1 MVRKDPTSDI
11 TSPERAQKHQL
22 NVKVITEN
30 KQHSHFGKY
39 WYKWWEGLT
48 EEWNRESHNEGR

>member
-22 NVKVITEN
+22 NVKIRTEN

-39 WYKWWEGLT
+39 
-48 EEWNRESHNEGR
+48 